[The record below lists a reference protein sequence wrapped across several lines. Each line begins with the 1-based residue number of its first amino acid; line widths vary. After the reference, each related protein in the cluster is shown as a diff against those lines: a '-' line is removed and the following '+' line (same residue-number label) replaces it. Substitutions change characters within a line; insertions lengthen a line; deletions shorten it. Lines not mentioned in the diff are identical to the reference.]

1 MNYMRHHSI
10 KKLQEGYKM
19 RKIYIPTSTLN
30 FNNILSTESIS
41 PVSFYADRNFGYK
54 RFTKV
59 DPNNFENSIIAYS
72 QIPEFHIEES
82 ELDDYPLIIEVS
94 EDIITSMP
102 EPTVVNGIKIYQIN
116 ETIYFHTNK
125 TRLLFFSEE
134 HKQICLI
141 KSTPSIETKLIP
153 IYEQRISLIT
163 SEHAS
168 FEWEKEYLKSI
179 VDTGT
184 TFQHILN
191 DKRLNAAKGFYFSY
205 ILGQMYSYKNE
216 ENNLITVL
224 RKNNFNRTKL
234 ITEKKLNDIT
244 KLNIEEAKQLNEFNT
259 EKIKFD
265 VFFDDDYKVN
275 SLHDNDKANLYK
287 EVINSLFECEIAN
300 AEKFKNSKVDL
311 LLKIGEKYKYFS
323 DNWENSEERT
333 YINNLLDHLET
344 YTRFNIDETKDLV
357 LKSVALFILKGDNL
371 EKLLNALNENKISI
385 YKYAFG
391 LWGGTFGFSSI
402 PKTISNIIFEKNN
415 IDNAQIFYRNIHN
428 KLHHNF
434 IENDIEIIPII
445 KDEILLDDEI
455 SHESDNYLECPKC
468 KSEMKLID
476 GKHGKFYGCSK
487 YSTTQCSGKRSY
499 TIDENTNNIE
509 IVNFLNIIEQDSL
522 SDILYRMDKN
532 KEKLSVIKKT
542 YSVDELIK
550 KIIILNSEQ
559 DLNLFLE
566 SLELE
571 SLQDILFRKVNET
584 KKKIKEQYSEKNILI
599 DRINNLYKTTW
610 IT

>member
-1 MNYMRHHSI
+1 MSHHSI

-41 PVSFYADRNFGYK
+41 PVAFYADRNFGYK

-59 DPNNFENSIIAYS
+59 DPNNFDNSIIAYS
-72 QIPEFHIEES
+72 QIPEFSIEES
-82 ELDDYPLIIEVS
+82 ELDNYPFIIEVS
-94 EDIITSMP
+94 EDLIKSMP
-102 EPTVVNGIKIYQIN
+102 EPTEINGIQIYQIN

-125 TRLLFFSEE
+125 TRLLFFLEE
-134 HKQICLI
+134 HKKICLI

-153 IYEQRISLIT
+153 IYEPRISLIT
-163 SEHAS
+163 SEYDS
-168 FEWEKEYLKSI
+168 FEWKKEYLKSI

-184 TFQHILN
+184 TFQYILN

-205 ILGQMYSYKNE
+205 ILGQMYSYMNE
-216 ENNLITVL
+216 ESNLIDVLRNNNLH
-224 RKNNFNRTKL
+224 RTKL
-234 ITEKKLNDIT
+234 ITEKKFNDIT

-275 SLHDNDKANLYK
+275 SLHDNDKANLYRQ
-287 EVINSLFECEIAN
+287 VINSLFECEIAN

-311 LLKIGEKYKYFS
+311 LLKIGEKYKDFS
-323 DNWENSEERT
+323 DNWDNSEERI

-344 YTRFNIDETKDLV
+344 YTPFNLGETTDLV

-391 LWGGTFGFSSI
+391 LWGATFGFSSI

-415 IDNAQIFYRNIHN
+415 IDNTQMFYRNVHN
-428 KLHHNF
+428 KLHNNL
-434 IENDIEIIPII
+434 IENDIEIIPIS
-445 KDEILLDDEI
+445 KNEILLDEEI
-455 SHESDNYLECPKC
+455 IHENDNYLECPKC

-487 YSTTQCSGKRSY
+487 YPITQCDGNRSY
-499 TIDENTNNIE
+499 PINKNSNNGNE
-509 IVNFLNIIEQDSL
+509 IVNFLNIVEKDSL
-522 SDILYRMDKN
+522 ADILYRIGEN
-532 KEKLSVIKKT
+532 KEKLSQIKKA
-542 YSVDELIK
+542 YNVEELIQ
-550 KIIILNSEQ
+550 KIITLNSKQ

-571 SLQDILFRKVNET
+571 SLQDILFRKGSET

-599 DRINNLYKTTW
+599 DRISDLYKTTW